1 MFFTMTNGS
10 TPSQSNAPKQK
21 SFASNVLLILVA
33 QVAVK
38 VLGMLYR
45 MVITNIDG
53 FGDAG
58 NGFYSA
64 GYQVYILLLAISSVG
79 IPNAIAKLISEK
91 AALSDYTSV
100 NKIFRTALCIFA
112 GIGAVLSAALF
123 LLADPIAHYVL
134 HLDGASYTLAAL
146 APSIFFV
153 CVSSVF
159 RGYFSGT
166 NQMRIMSS
174 SQVIEQAFKST
185 LTIVFVL
192 AAVGMAPEIMSSYAN
207 FATTV
212 ATVCG
217 ALYLAL
223 AYLRRKNTF
232 PQAPKAGIKKDFFPT
247 AKKILALAVP
257 ISLCSVI
264 SAVNRMVDTATITR
278 GIERAFA
285 GGIPAHGSVEAIANP
300 TAAELNAE
308 AVRLAGMLSKSDTL
322 INLPIA
328 MNVAF
333 ATVLVPSI
341 AKCLVSGKRK
351 EAAEYITSSF
361 LTSVVLILPCA
372 AGYILLGQPIYKL
385 LYPNAPLGYELLQ
398 LSSISLIFMALNQ
411 TITGSL
417 QGMGKV
423 HIPALALL
431 CGCIVKFTANTFL
444 IRIPQINI
452 YGATMGSILCQ
463 STVFAIEL
471 TCLLRSIKT
480 PLSLRKILF
489 KPLGA
494 TLFMGIVT
502 YFSYTGIHALVHSNL
517 IAIFASVVLS
527 AAVYG
532 VLLLVFHV
540 YTTEQLI
547 KAPVIGKVFRKLFA
561 KKA

>member
-1 MFFTMTNGS
+1 MTNTG
-10 TPSQSNAPKQK
+10 TPPSPKPKQK
-21 SFASNVLLILVA
+21 SFVSNVLLILTA

-91 AALSDYTSV
+91 AALSDERAV
-100 NKIFRTALCIFA
+100 HKIFRTALLVFS
-112 GIGAVLSAALF
+112 GIGAVLSIGLF
-123 LLADPIAHYVL
+123 LLADPIAHYIL
-134 HLDGASYTLAAL
+134 HLDGAGYTLAAL

-166 NQMRIMSS
+166 NQMKVMSS
-174 SQVIEQAFKST
+174 SQVIEQVFKST

-192 AAVGMAPEIMSSYAN
+192 AAVGLAPEIMSAYAN

-217 ALYLAL
+217 ALYLAFV
-223 AYLRRKNTF
+223 YLRKRSR
-232 PQAPKAGIKKDFFPT
+232 PASESVSVRGDFWPT

-285 GGIPAHGSVEAIANP
+285 DFIPAHGDVAAIVNP
-300 TAAELNAE
+300 TPHQLNAE

-341 AKCLVSGKRK
+341 AKCLISGENKK
-351 EAAEYITSSF
+351 AAAYIHSSF

-372 AGYILLGQPIYKL
+372 VGYILLAEPIYRL
-385 LYPNAPLGYELLQ
+385 LYPNAPLGFDLLR
-398 LSSISLIFMALNQ
+398 LSSVSLIFMALNQ

-431 CGCIVKFTANTFL
+431 CGCVVKFTANTCL

-452 YGATMGSILCQ
+452 YGATIGSILCQ

-471 TCLLRSIKT
+471 TCLLRNIKT
-480 PLSLRKILF
+480 SLSLRKVFL

-494 TLFMGIVT
+494 TLLMGIVT
-502 YFSYTGIHALVHSNL
+502 YFSYHGVMALSHSNL
-517 IAIFASVVLS
+517 ISIFVSVVLS
-527 AAVYG
+527 AGFYG
-532 VLLLVFHV
+532 VLLLALRV
-540 YTTEQLI
+540 YTPEQLT
-547 KAPVIGKVFRKLFA
+547 KLPVIGKFFRRLSV
-561 KKA
+561 KK

>member
-1 MFFTMTNGS
+1 MKNPGHS
-10 TPSQSNAPKQK
+10 TAKPKQK
-21 SFASNVLLILVA
+21 SFAANVLLILSA

-91 AALSDYTSV
+91 AAVSDYTAV

-112 GIGAVLSAALF
+112 GIGAVLSIGLLLF
-123 LLADPIAHYVL
+123 ADPIAHYVL

-153 CVSSVF
+153 CISSVF

-166 NQMRIMSS
+166 NQMKVMSA
-174 SQVIEQAFKST
+174 SQVVEQIFKST

-192 AAVGMAPEIMSSYAN
+192 AAVGLAPEIMSAYAN
-207 FATTV
+207 SATTA

-217 ALYLAL
+217 ALYLAF
-223 AYLRRKNTF
+223 AYLRRRNAF
-232 PQAPKAGIKKDFFPT
+232 PIKEKAKIATGFLPT

-278 GIERAFA
+278 GIEKAFA
-285 GGIPAHGSVEAIANP
+285 GGIPAHGNAEAIVNP
-300 TAAELNAE
+300 TLTQLNAE

-328 MNVAF
+328 LNVAF

-341 AKCLVSGKRK
+341 AKCLVSGETKK
-351 EAAEYITSSF
+351 AAEYIHSSF

-385 LYPNAPLGYELLQ
+385 LYPNAPLGFELLQ

-431 CGCIVKFTANTFL
+431 VGCIVKFTANTFL

-452 YGATMGSILCQ
+452 YGATIGSILCQ
-463 STVFAIEL
+463 STVFVIEL
-471 TCLLRSIKT
+471 TCLLRSIHRH
-480 PLSLRKILF
+480 LSVRGILF

-494 TLFMGIVT
+494 TLLMGVVT
-502 YFSYTGIHALVHSNL
+502 YFSYKGIYAAVHSNL
-517 IAIFASVVLS
+517 IAIFFSVVLS
-527 AAVYG
+527 AIVYG
-532 VLLLVFHV
+532 VMLLVLGV
-540 YTTEQLI
+540 YTPDQLAKLPVAG
-547 KAPVIGKVFRKLFA
+547 KAFRKLYAA
-561 KKA
+561 KKK

>member
-1 MFFTMTNGS
+1 MTNTGN
-10 TPSQSNAPKQK
+10 TPQKPKQK
-21 SFASNVLLILVA
+21 SFASNVLLILIA

-91 AALSDYTSV
+91 TALSDYGGAR
-100 NKIFRTALCIFA
+100 KIFRTALCIFA

-134 HLDGASYTLAAL
+134 HLDGAGYTLAAL

-153 CVSSVF
+153 CISSVF

-166 NQMRIMSS
+166 NQMKVMSA

-192 AAVGMAPEIMSSYAN
+192 AAVGMAPEIMSAYAN
-207 FATTV
+207 SATTV
-212 ATVCG
+212 ATICG
-217 ALYLAL
+217 ALYLTF
-223 AYLRRKNTF
+223 AYLRRKKNF
-232 PQAPKAGIKKDFFPT
+232 PAAQKAGIKKDFFPT

-264 SAVNRMVDTATITR
+264 SAINRMVDTATITR

-285 GGIPAHGSVEAIANP
+285 GGIPAHGSVAAIANP

-341 AKCLVSGKRK
+341 AKCLVSGERK
-351 EAAEYITSSF
+351 QAAGYIHSSF

-372 AGYILLGQPIYKL
+372 IGYILLAGPIYRL

-398 LSSISLIFMALNQ
+398 LSSVSLIFMALNQ

-431 CGCIVKFTANTFL
+431 CGCIVKFTANTLL

-463 STVFAIEL
+463 STVFAIEF
-471 TCLLRSIKT
+471 TCLLRSIKV
-480 PLSLRKILF
+480 PISFRNILV
-489 KPLGA
+489 KPFAA
-494 TLFMGIVT
+494 TLLMGVVT
-502 YFSYTGIHALVHSNL
+502 YFGYKGIYTLVHSNF
-517 IAIFASVVLS
+517 IAIFVSVVLS
-527 AAVYG
+527 AVIYG
-532 VLLLVFHV
+532 ILLLAFRV
-540 YTTEQLI
+540 YTPEQLT
-547 KAPVIGKVFRKLFA
+547 KAPVVGKVFRKVFA
-561 KKA
+561 KKAG